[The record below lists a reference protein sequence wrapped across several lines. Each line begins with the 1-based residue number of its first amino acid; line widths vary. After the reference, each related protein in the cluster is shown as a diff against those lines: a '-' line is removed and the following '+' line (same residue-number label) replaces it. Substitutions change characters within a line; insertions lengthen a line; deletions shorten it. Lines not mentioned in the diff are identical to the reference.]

1 MTWRMSWFRFGAS
14 SPMVMTMTKHPIDE
28 RGKVTGRV
36 FGPAGKE
43 KVQTAAFCPAES
55 VPDWAARPE
64 RMET

>member
-1 MTWRMSWFRFGAS
+1 
-14 SPMVMTMTKHPIDE
+14 MVMRTTTKHLIDE

-43 KVQTAAFCPAES
+43 KAQTTAFCPAGS